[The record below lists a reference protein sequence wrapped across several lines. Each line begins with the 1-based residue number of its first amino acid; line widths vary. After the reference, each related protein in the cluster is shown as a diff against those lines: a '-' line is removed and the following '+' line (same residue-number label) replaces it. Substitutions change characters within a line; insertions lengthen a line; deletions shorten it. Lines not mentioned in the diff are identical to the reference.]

1 MNSTF
6 VRRVVDG
13 DQEDLQGVAGLGEVI
28 VLEVLVTVEPSDRV
42 SLVREVDD
50 EDAAVSRPLTQVLLV
65 HVHLKVGQS
74 IVHIYKR
81 WDFKNLVTEP
91 RYK

>member
-6 VRRVVDG
+6 IRRVVDG
-13 DQEDLQGVAGLGEVI
+13 DQEDLQCVAGLGEVV
-28 VLEVLVTVEPSDRV
+28 VLEVLVTVEPPDSI

-65 HVHLKVGQS
+65 HVHL
-74 IVHIYKR
+74 
-81 WDFKNLVTEP
+81 
-91 RYK
+91 